1 MKKPVFKIGDCVTY
15 KCTKDLPN
23 GEYVYSG
30 NDIGGHVGEIVD
42 ISEYNSE
49 HDCYVIEVT
58 ADCDEASCG
67 SYSLLEFEV
76 LEYDTIIKSMSEDE
90 DTDDEDTDDEDI
102 DDDDE
107 ENELYDLENTS
118 RQFQVGDTVYIKKCD
133 SYRYQSN
140 SDVTKYYGKPGRVVY
155 NVRSEFLSIH
165 RCYDVEIEFDDSEE
179 DRLWFLE
186 CELTKTE
193 SQGEPESDT
202 YPKLVKHT
210 KFGDLMDYGDDDSH
224 CSECCTYYGAC
235 VVRSDITKL
244 CNIHRSYYF
253 AKPTESEIQGEPIE
267 EVEKPSTRPYL
278 DISNTLTE
286 FDHFFKVKSP
296 LTDLFQQYIE
306 EFCGV
311 DRFLEGVDIDYIRD
325 EDDDIKEIT
334 DVFLNLR
341 AVSFIDIPFYEDFEI
356 SSDEQECWYDLLNLY
371 DIHDMTKIEHNRY
384 SELVAKS
391 KPLTC
396 ATDEIFVISTKT
408 ESTAQ
413 SSEDAQGDQ
422 FFTNT
427 TSKIF
432 NF

>member
-1 MKKPVFKIGDCVTY
+1 MKKPVFKIGDYVTY

-23 GEYVYSG
+23 GEYIYSG

-90 DTDDEDTDDEDI
+90 DTDDEDI
-102 DDDDE
+102 DDDENFDDE
-107 ENELYDLENTS
+107 EEIELYDLAHTS

-140 SDVTKYYGKPGRVVY
+140 SDVTEYYGKPGRVVY
-155 NVRSEFLSIH
+155 NEGSEFLLIN
-165 RCYDVEIEFDDSEE
+165 RGYDVEIEFDDSEE

-193 SQGEPESDT
+193 IQGEPESDT

-210 KFGDLMDYGDDDSH
+210 DFGDLMEDGDDKPH
-224 CSECCTYYGAC
+224 CISRCIYAGICKSRSELT
-235 VVRSDITKL
+235 SL
-244 CNIHRSYYF
+244 CNVSSSYYF
-253 AKPTESEIQGEPIE
+253 AKPTQLEESIEPTK
-267 EVEKPSTRPYL
+267 EVKPTFP

-296 LTDLFQQYIE
+296 LTDLFQQFIE
-306 EFCGV
+306 EIMGI
-311 DRFLEGVDIDYIRD
+311 DNFLAEVDIDYIREAD
-325 EDDDIKEIT
+325 FDITSLKNI
-334 DVFLNLR
+334 FINIR
-341 AVSFIDIPFYEDFEI
+341 ASLFIDIPFYEDFEI
-356 SSDEQECWYDLLNLY
+356 TEKAEDLWDNLLTQY
-371 DIHDMTKIEHNRY
+371 KIHDDAKIEHNRY
-384 SELVAKS
+384 SELLSKS

-413 SSEDAQGDQ
+413 ISEDAQGDQ